1 MIQAECFPTKKTQN
15 TVVLHPFTLIEL
27 PVLTAQYCRDYVKV
41 LYNRIGMQTAGGGA
55 LVRISTDKY
64 GKVRRTAPYKTAP
77 QVQYNACN
85 ASASCTKGAL
95 HICRR
100 QMLHTAK
107 PCFIR
112 SAFTLI
118 ELLVVIAI
126 IAILAGMLLP
136 SLQQARERGKQS
148 SCQSNM
154 KQISTA
160 FTFYADTFAN
170 WIPSYSTTSL
180 YGLEGDLTSRPWI
193 MLLARNTKLFTYSD
207 NWARTGNRP
216 EQKGVCFCPSADK
229 TMITPTSYGINMSL
243 GLNCEPAPKAS
254 GIKGRR
260 YWGGLWQNGAGIFAK
275 LDKVPSP
282 GRLATAGESR
292 TGYSIKP
299 NDEHE
304 SMPGVAKGAELR
316 HNKKMNMIFVDGHLE
331 VMSSDQIPC
340 WYSGDTKIRLQKPWY

>member
-1 MIQAECFPTKKTQN
+1 MIQAECSPTEKSQN
-15 TVVLHPFTLIEL
+15 TVVFHPFTLIEL
-27 PVLTAQYCRDYVKV
+27 PVLTAQYCCHFISNALQNIPLFFESERGFGGKRKPSFLVKRKFS
-41 LYNRIGMQTAGGGA
+41 LSPN
-55 LVRISTDKY
+55 LS
-64 GKVRRTAPYKTAP
+64 P
-77 QVQYNACN
+77 
-85 ASASCTKGAL
+85 
-95 HICRR
+95 
-100 QMLHTAK
+100 
-107 PCFIR
+107 
-112 SAFTLI
+112 FTLI

-216 EQKGVCFCPSADK
+216 EQRGVCFCPSADK